1 MVNDTS
7 LLPIMTMCPMS
18 KVAPVLRPVGEKCNL
33 KCMYCYYNNS
43 DQKYNKHT
51 IMSTEILESFIKQ
64 YLSIYDGKIEFMWHG
79 GEPLLAG
86 KEFYFKALEF
96 QEKYKTSS
104 HKIENN
110 IQTNGTLIDKEW
122 ASFFRENNFYVGI
135 SLDGIEECHN
145 MYRKNTNGEGTYANV
160 IKAIDTLRE
169 FNLEPGILQ
178 TVTKSSLP
186 YTRQN
191 FLFFVDSLGIKKWG
205 VNIYNDINNTNP
217 LLHNEVITNEDYFQL
232 YKDIY
237 LLCKNRDDIELEIRE
252 IQTAVYAVLGRFT
265 GMCSSSGICS
275 SFISVDSNGDI
286 YPSCDKDIAK
296 RMGLLLGN
304 IKTRNLID
312 ILNSSSR
319 IAFGE
324 KINSLPTKCKNCK
337 WYSGCYNGC
346 SFQRSNNVFAYC
358 EGRKK
363 LYSFIKEE
371 ISNNI

>member
-7 LLPIMTMCPMS
+7 LLPVMTMCPMS

-122 ASFFRENNFYVGI
+122 ASFFRKNNFYVGI

-178 TVTKSSLP
+178 TVTRSSLP

-265 GMCSSSGICS
+265 GMCSSSGIC
-275 SFISVDSNGDI
+275 F
-286 YPSCDKDIAK
+286 
-296 RMGLLLGN
+296 M
-304 IKTRNLID
+304 
-312 ILNSSSR
+312 
-319 IAFGE
+319 
-324 KINSLPTKCKNCK
+324 
-337 WYSGCYNGC
+337 
-346 SFQRSNNVFAYC
+346 
-358 EGRKK
+358 
-363 LYSFIKEE
+363 
-371 ISNNI
+371 